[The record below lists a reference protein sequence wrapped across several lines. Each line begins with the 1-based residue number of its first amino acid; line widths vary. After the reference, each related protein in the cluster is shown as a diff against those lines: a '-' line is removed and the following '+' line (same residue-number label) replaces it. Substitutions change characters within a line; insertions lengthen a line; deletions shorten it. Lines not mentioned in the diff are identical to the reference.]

1 MSNTSPGEFLLSLVT
16 LFVIVFGLIGNPTTT
31 TMTTMSLSVVG
42 PILITISAVI
52 RRETNSAGVPP
63 LGDASNSYWIKFLVN
78 ADSQKVLEIDKTVAN
93 NANGGSV
100 YLDKCNVID
109 KNNWTCTDQVGYT
122 YQDQGGHL
130 IQDGG
135 PFGAAPQSS
144 FSGIS
149 FFLYKV
155 TGANYWVARFVQ
167 QVGDYF

>member
-16 LFVIVFGLIGNPTTT
+16 LFVIVFGLIGIHYHYDDDY
-31 TMTTMSLSVVG
+31 VF
-42 PILITISAVI
+42 ISCGSNFDNNFRCDPA
-52 RRETNSAGVPP
+52 RDKFGWVPP